1 VEDYLY
7 FSSPMLGSKNTL
19 VSHFL
24 PLHSSPFIQI
34 LFLFFIF
41 LIFLYFDVL
50 KKAMLMLTRW
60 EKINDFENN
69 TLKAER
75 VKNKLKF

>member
-1 VEDYLY
+1 
-7 FSSPMLGSKNTL
+7 
-19 VSHFL
+19 
-24 PLHSSPFIQI
+24 
-34 LFLFFIF
+34 
-41 LIFLYFDVL
+41 
-50 KKAMLMLTRW
+50 MLMLTRW